1 MIVIQKNFKEE
12 SVLKITKFKL
22 LLVLSLILAF
32 TIFISADSVAASKM
46 FISIG
51 TGSMGGSYYPVGA
64 CMAKII
70 NENVEGVNASVQSTG
85 GTVANLQLMKS
96 GEAQMATVDLNAHD
110 AYWGTGKYSEEKMP
124 WIRALTPLYPEYIH
138 LMVAKDSDIKSVFDL
153 KGKKISVGAV
163 ASGTEVSSKQLLAA
177 LGMTFDDIKPR
188 RLGVGETAQ
197 AFKDRQIDAAIMAG
211 GLGMSGVIEVTSL
224 GLIKFIPMPDEIL
237 TKLKA
242 EYPYWMSLVI
252 PAGYYPGQTEEIKQ
266 YGDWNFTIIHED
278 VPEDIVYN
286 IVKALFENREEL
298 ILTKEKMSNMK
309 IENISNMSI
318 PLHPGAKRYY
328 IEKGYEKYINIQ

>member
-1 MIVIQKNFKEE
+1 V
-12 SVLKITKFKL
+12 KITKFKL

-46 FISIG
+46 FITIG

-110 AYWGTGKYSEEKMP
+110 AYWGTGKYKEERMP
-124 WIRALTPLYPEYIH
+124 WIRALTPLYPECIH
-138 LMVAKDSDIKSVFDL
+138 LMVAKDSEIKSVYDF
-153 KGKKISVGAV
+153 KGKRISVGAV

-177 LGMTFDDIKPR
+177 LGITFDDIKPR
-188 RLGVGETAQ
+188 RLGISETTQ

-211 GLGMSGVIEVTSL
+211 SLGMSGVIEAFSL
-224 GLIKFIPMPDEIL
+224 GLVRLIPMPDEVL
-237 TKLKA
+237 AKLQAK
-242 EYPYWMSLVI
+242 YPYWVPLVV
-252 PAGYYPGQTEEIKQ
+252 PAGYYLGQTEEVKQ

-309 IENISNMSI
+309 LENISNMSI